1 MADKKTL
8 LHIRSNMPNVEGN
21 GPKLPTPE
29 QIEYGEIAINYLK
42 DNETISIKNSKN
54 EIVTFNFKESQNG
67 NTDITGHITNYNNP
81 HRLSKTNIE
90 GLNNIDNTSDYEKP
104 LSTALIEALK
114 TKMGIDELY
123 NVNNTE
129 DNANL
134 QTRPTS
140 ASSGKIMKDTID
152 AYGGDWEENR
162 GKIIA
167 RIEALENQL
176 INYQA

>member
-1 MADKKTL
+1 MAERKHL
-8 LHIRSNMPNVEGN
+8 LHVRSNQPNTEGN

-42 DNETISIKNSKN
+42 DNETISIKNSAN
-54 EIVTFNFKESQNG
+54 EIVTFNFKENQNG

>member
-1 MADKKTL
+1 MAERKQL
-8 LHIRSNMPNVEGN
+8 LHVRSNQPNTEGN

-42 DNETISIKNSKN
+42 DNETISIKNSAN
-54 EIVTFNFKESQNG
+54 EIVTFNFKENQNG

>member
-1 MADKKTL
+1 MEERKHL
-8 LHIRSNMPNVEGN
+8 LHVKSKELVEGK
-21 GPKLPTPE
+21 PKLPTKDD
-29 QIEYGEIAINYLK
+29 IVYGEIAINYLK
-42 DNETISIKNSKN
+42 DNETISIKNSAN
-54 EIVTFNFKESQNG
+54 EIVTFNFKESQNS

-152 AYGGDWEENR
+152 AYGGNWEENK

-167 RIEALENQL
+167 RIKALENQL
-176 INYQA
+176 INYKA

>member
-1 MADKKTL
+1 M
-8 LHIRSNMPNVEGN
+8 
-21 GPKLPTPE
+21 PTPT

-42 DNETISIKNSKN
+42 DNETISIRNSED

-67 NTDITGHITNYNNP
+67 NTDITSHIANYNNP
-81 HRLSKTNIE
+81 HRLSKTSIE

-129 DNANL
+129 DEVNL

-152 AYGGDWEENR
+152 AYGGDWEENK

-176 INYQA
+176 INYQT